1 LSAPDDELRAR
12 AAKIELILMDVD
24 GVLTDGRVLMLSNG
38 VETRSFDIHDGLG
51 IRMAQ
56 HVGIGFGIISG
67 RKSAVVDERARSL
80 GIDEVHQNVLR
91 KGELLDGILERR
103 SLAPEATCFIGD
115 DLIDLPLMR
124 RVGLAA
130 APASAR
136 PEVRAAAHFVSE
148 LDGGRGAVRDVV
160 DLVLRARGDW
170 DTVTERYFT

>member
-1 LSAPDDELRAR
+1 LSPTGDELRER
-12 AAKIELILMDVD
+12 AAKIDFILMDVD

-38 VETRSFDIHDGLG
+38 VETRSFDIHDGHG

-56 HVGIGFGIISG
+56 RVGIGFGIISG
-67 RKSAVVDERARSL
+67 RESSVVEERARSL
-80 GIDEVHQNVLR
+80 GIEEVHQSVFR

-103 SLAPEATCFIGD
+103 ALTPESVCFIGD
-115 DLIDLPLMR
+115 DLIDLPVMR

-136 PEVRAAAHFVSE
+136 PEVREAAHYVSR
-148 LDGGRGAVRDVV
+148 LDGGRGAVRDVI

-170 DTVTERYFT
+170 DTVTERYFD